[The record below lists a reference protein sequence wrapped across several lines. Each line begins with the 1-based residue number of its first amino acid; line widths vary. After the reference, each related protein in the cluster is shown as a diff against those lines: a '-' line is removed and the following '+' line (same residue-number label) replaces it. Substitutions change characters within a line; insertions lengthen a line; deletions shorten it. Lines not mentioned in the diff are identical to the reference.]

1 MIVRQVFGFGQDLD
15 GLKREREREREREDN
30 RGRTMDSSELY
41 AIGPIGL
48 VSIGFQI
55 PNPPL
60 NLLTLGLGHMVSS
73 GGQLV

>member
-1 MIVRQVFGFGQDLD
+1 
-15 GLKREREREREREDN
+15 
-30 RGRTMDSSELY
+30 MDSSELY

-48 VSIGFQI
+48 VSIGFQT

>member
-15 GLKREREREREREDN
+15 GLKTKRERERE

-48 VSIGFQI
+48 VSIGFQT